1 MPLMLD
7 KPKDYCGIFGVINH
21 PDAAML
27 TYYGL
32 HALQHRGQESAG
44 IVTSMFDPVKGKKVM
59 RIHKDFG
66 LVLQVFDDKNLF
78 NRTLLGDAAI
88 GHNRYSTSGSSNNPM
103 NIQPFRVHYSMG
115 NLAIGHNGNLTN
127 ARALRSRFINE
138 GVLFQ
143 STSDTE
149 MILHLISH
157 SKKETEIE
165 RILDAMH
172 QIEGAYCLVIL
183 TDDKLIAVRDPNGFR
198 PLALGT
204 VDGAYVVASETC
216 AFDIVGAEYLRDVAP
231 GEVLVID
238 RDSAREGHEPVSYHL
253 PAKPGTETSQCIFEY
268 VYFSRPDSRIYEE
281 NVDKVRR
288 KIGKF
293 LAKEHPLIDFIKF
306 KSDKAPVVISVPDS
320 SNTAAL
326 GYARESQKMGYA
338 CHFEIG
344 LIRNHYVGRTFI
356 APGQQAREL
365 KVRTKFNIVRGVIE
379 GRSVIIVDD
388 SIVRGTTSKYLVDM
402 IRKANPLEIHFLV
415 SSPPITHPCFY
426 GMDFP
431 SPEEL
436 IANMYDG
443 NVNSIAEVLGVD
455 SLHYLSAE
463 GLVEAVREANES
475 PRGYCTA
482 CFTGKYPVPVN
493 LGVEKEENEPV

>member
-1 MPLMLD
+1 MMLPQRFVSLQTGNAHAMPLMLD

-44 IVTSMFDPVKGKKVM
+44 IVTSMFDPLKGKKVM

-88 GHNRYSTSGSSNNPM
+88 GHNRYSTSGSSDNPM

-204 VDGAYVVASETC
+204 IDGAYVVASETC
-216 AFDIVGAEYLRDVAP
+216 AFDIIGAEYIRDVAP
-231 GEVLVID
+231 GEVLV
-238 RDSAREGHEPVSYHL
+238 L
-253 PAKPGTETSQCIFEY
+253 
-268 VYFSRPDSRIYEE
+268 
-281 NVDKVRR
+281 
-288 KIGKF
+288 
-293 LAKEHPLIDFIKF
+293 
-306 KSDKAPVVISVPDS
+306 
-320 SNTAAL
+320 
-326 GYARESQKMGYA
+326 
-338 CHFEIG
+338 
-344 LIRNHYVGRTFI
+344 
-356 APGQQAREL
+356 
-365 KVRTKFNIVRGVIE
+365 
-379 GRSVIIVDD
+379 
-388 SIVRGTTSKYLVDM
+388 
-402 IRKANPLEIHFLV
+402 
-415 SSPPITHPCFY
+415 
-426 GMDFP
+426 
-431 SPEEL
+431 
-436 IANMYDG
+436 
-443 NVNSIAEVLGVD
+443 
-455 SLHYLSAE
+455 
-463 GLVEAVREANES
+463 
-475 PRGYCTA
+475 
-482 CFTGKYPVPVN
+482 
-493 LGVEKEENEPV
+493 

>member
-1 MPLMLD
+1 MLD
-7 KPKDYCGIFGVINH
+7 KPKDHCGIFGVFNH

-44 IVTSMFDPVKGKKVM
+44 IVTSMYDPVKEKKVM
-59 RIHKDFG
+59 RLHKDFG

-78 NRTLLGDAAI
+78 NKTLLGDAAI
-88 GHNRYSTSGSSNNPM
+88 GHNRYSTSGSSENPM

-127 ARALRSRFINE
+127 ARQLRSRFINE

-157 SKKETEIE
+157 SKGETEID
-165 RILDAMH
+165 RILDALS

-198 PLALGT
+198 PLALGLI
-204 VDGAYVVASETC
+204 DGSWVVASETC
-216 AFDIVGAEYLRDVAP
+216 AFDIIGAEYVRDVAP

-238 RDSAREGHEPVSYHL
+238 RDAVDKGEPTSYYL
-253 PAKPGTETSQCIFEY
+253 SPKPGTETSQCIFEY
-268 VYFSRPDSRIYEE
+268 VYFSRPDSRIYGE

-293 LAKEHPLIDFIKF
+293 LAKEHPLSSFLTK
-306 KSDKAPVVISVPDS
+306 KSDKSPIVISVPDS

-326 GYARESQKMGYA
+326 GYARESQKNGQS
-338 CHFEIG
+338 CNFEIG

-356 APGQQAREL
+356 APGQEAREL
-365 KVRTKFNIVRGVIE
+365 KVRTKFNVVRGVIE

-402 IRKANPLEIHFLV
+402 IRQANPLEIHFLV
-415 SSPPITHPCFY
+415 SSPQITNPCFY

-436 IANMYDG
+436 IANVYDG
-443 NVNSIAEVLGVD
+443 DVKRIANALGVD
-455 SLHYLSAE
+455 SLHYLSPE
-463 GLVEAVREANES
+463 GLVSAVQEANES

-482 CFTGKYPVPVN
+482 CFTGNYPVPVN
-493 LGVEKEENEPV
+493 HGVEKEENEPA